1 MAIILNATLNS
12 GLSVVPDNSGQ
23 IQLQSNG
30 TTIAT
35 VTPTG
40 ITTQVG
46 APAFSAYS
54 ASGTTLTNN
63 AWTKVTFDTEEFDDF
78 ESYSE
83 KYPASF
89 CVCSE

>member
-1 MAIILNATLNS
+1 MAIILNATTNS

-46 APAFSAYS
+46 APAFAAYHNTTQSATY
-54 ASGTTLTNN
+54 GTEGKISLNTE
-63 AWTKVTFDTEEFDDF
+63 VFDTANCF
-78 ESYSE
+78 EIGR
-83 KYPASF
+83 AH
-89 CVCSE
+89 V